1 MGRGA
6 LLPLQWKRRKRQLT
20 LEKGWQ
26 EIEGALLMSS
36 ILSIKSAVTSPCERE
51 EMDSVVKSLRRVE
64 KVGKGPGKG
73 LVGRQRAQ

>member
-1 MGRGA
+1 
-6 LLPLQWKRRKRQLT
+6 
-20 LEKGWQ
+20 
-26 EIEGALLMSS
+26 MSS
-36 ILSIKSAVTSPCERE
+36 ILSIKRAVTSPCERE